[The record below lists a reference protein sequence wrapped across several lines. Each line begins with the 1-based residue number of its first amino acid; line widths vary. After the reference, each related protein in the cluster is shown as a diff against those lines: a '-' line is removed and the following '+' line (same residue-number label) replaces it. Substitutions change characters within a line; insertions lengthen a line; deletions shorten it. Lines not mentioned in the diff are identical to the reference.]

1 MCKKLIKDV
10 HNEPIML
17 RSNKFVDA
25 NFPAGPGL
33 SLEASRAH
41 VQDEHRRVKVLI
53 GPNLNRKKKKKNLSK
68 DFTGIIKRLKEDMS
82 CPYSESNSSAFI
94 SNQHPR
100 RLQQPCDEG

>member
-53 GPNLNRKKKKKNLSK
+53 GPNLNRKKKKKIYQKTLLVLLK
-68 DFTGIIKRLKEDMS
+68 D
-82 CPYSESNSSAFI
+82 
-94 SNQHPR
+94 
-100 RLQQPCDEG
+100 